1 MILKFGIDRILA
13 SPYICSPPSPTIST
27 PATSPSS
34 ISPTFASPNSGQNV
48 ASNMFPAWVFCTR
61 YSDRPSA
68 GPRHRKP
75 RKRESTGSSGSS
87 EEEKRPRTAF
97 TAEQLDRLKQ
107 EFRDNR
113 YLTEKRRQ
121 ELAHELGLN
130 ESQIKIW
137 FQNKRAKLKKT
148 TGDRTPVTPN
158 PQFQMM
164 AQFAQ
169 AQAQFRP

>member
-1 MILKFGIDRILA
+1 M
-13 SPYICSPPSPTIST
+13 
-27 PATSPSS
+27 TSSS
-34 ISPTFASPNSGQNV
+34 RGYHRVDS
-48 ASNMFPAWVFCTR
+48 
-61 YSDRPSA
+61 SDVGSLMEEEGDNPHEALLLRNNDDY

-137 FQNKRAKLKKT
+137 FQNKRAKLKKSV
-148 TGDRTPVTPN
+148 GDRQVVTPN

-164 AQFAQ
+164 AQFA
-169 AQAQFRP
+169 AQSQFRA